1 MIVEIVKF
9 FIYAMLIVM
18 ISKLMLVKALRKLS
32 EILKLKPRTI
42 GNIAGVATSI
52 PEFLTVTVSSF
63 KGLANTS
70 LYNILSSN
78 IINFIQYILS
88 IIINKNYKELRN
100 KAIIIELIIVIVT
113 ILIPIFL
120 LNYEKEIDV
129 KFALTFIILYIG
141 FSIIIKKV
149 HEKYFYEEKSEEE
162 DVLDEKVKS
171 TKKYVYILIIILS
184 GILLYIIG
192 NALGDVL
199 ENLSELF
206 GIAEFILGILLGM
219 ITSIP
224 ELITFFESQKH
235 YREKESN
242 KFLGVIEATNNLL
255 SSNMINL
262 FLIQSLGI
270 IIYVMFWNC
279 TINKMYISILNQKS
293 TQY

>member
-32 EILKLKPRTI
+32 ESLNLKPRTI

-63 KGLANTS
+63 KGLASTS

-88 IIINKNYKELRN
+88 IIINKNYKELKN
-100 KAIIIELIIVIVT
+100 KAIIIELIIVGVT

-129 KFALTFIILYIG
+129 KFALTFIILYIV

-149 HEKYFYEEKSEEE
+149 HEKYFNEEKSEEE
-162 DVLDEKVKS
+162 EVLEEKVKS

-235 YREKESN
+235 YRKESKN
-242 KFLGVIEATNNLL
+242 KLLGVIEATNNLV

-262 FLIQSLGI
+262 FLIQSIGI
-270 IIYVMFWNC
+270 IIYRVF
-279 TINKMYISILNQKS
+279 
-293 TQY
+293 

>member
-32 EILKLKPRTI
+32 ESLKLKPRTI

-162 DVLDEKVKS
+162 EVLDEKVKS

-270 IIYVMFWNC
+270 IIYVMF
-279 TINKMYISILNQKS
+279 
-293 TQY
+293 

>member
-1 MIVEIVKF
+1 MTVEIVKF

-18 ISKLMLVKALRKLS
+18 ISKFMLVKALRKLS
-32 EILKLKPRTI
+32 KSLNLRPRTI

-63 KGLANTS
+63 KGLASTS

-88 IIINKNYKELRN
+88 IIINKNYKELKN
-100 KAIIIELIIVIVT
+100 KAIIIELIIVGVT

-129 KFALTFIILYIG
+129 KFALTFIVLYIV

-149 HEKYFYEEKSEEE
+149 HEKYFNEEKSEEE
-162 DVLDEKVKS
+162 EVLEEKMKS

-235 YREKESN
+235 YRKESKN
-242 KFLGVIEATNNLL
+242 KLLGVIEATNNLL

-262 FLIQSLGI
+262 FLIQSIGI
-270 IIYVMFWNC
+270 IIYRVF
-279 TINKMYISILNQKS
+279 
-293 TQY
+293 

>member
-270 IIYVMFWNC
+270 IIYVMF
-279 TINKMYISILNQKS
+279 
-293 TQY
+293 

>member
-32 EILKLKPRTI
+32 ESLKLKPRTI

-63 KGLANTS
+63 KGLASTS

-88 IIINKNYKELRN
+88 IIINKNYKELKN
-100 KAIIIELIIVIVT
+100 KAIIIELIIVCVT

-129 KFALTFIILYIG
+129 KFALTFIILYIV

-149 HEKYFYEEKSEEE
+149 HEKYFNEEKSEEE
-162 DVLDEKVKS
+162 EVLEEKVKS

-199 ENLSELF
+199 GNLSELF

-235 YREKESN
+235 YRKESKN
-242 KFLGVIEATNNLL
+242 KLLGVIEATNNLL

-262 FLIQSLGI
+262 FLIQSIGI
-270 IIYVMFWNC
+270 IIYRVF
-279 TINKMYISILNQKS
+279 
-293 TQY
+293 

>member
-32 EILKLKPRTI
+32 ESLKLKPRTI

>member
-1 MIVEIVKF
+1 MTVEIVKF
-9 FIYAMLIVM
+9 FIYAMLIVI
-18 ISKLMLVKALRKLS
+18 ISKFMLVKALRKLS
-32 EILKLKPRTI
+32 KSLNLRPRTI

-63 KGLANTS
+63 KGLASTS

-88 IIINKNYKELRN
+88 IIINKNYKELKN
-100 KAIIIELIIVIVT
+100 KAIIIELIIVGVT

-129 KFALTFIILYIG
+129 KFALTFIILYIV

-149 HEKYFYEEKSEEE
+149 HEKYFNEEKSEEE
-162 DVLDEKVKS
+162 EVLEEKVKS

-235 YREKESN
+235 YRKESKN
-242 KFLGVIEATNNLL
+242 KLLGVIEATNNLL

-262 FLIQSLGI
+262 FLIQSIGI
-270 IIYVMFWNC
+270 IIYRVF
-279 TINKMYISILNQKS
+279 
-293 TQY
+293 

>member
-1 MIVEIVKF
+1 MILEIVKF
-9 FIYAMLIVM
+9 FIYSILIVI
-18 ISKLMLVKALRKLS
+18 ISKHMLVKALRKLS
-32 EILKLKPRTI
+32 ESLKLKPRII

-63 KGLANTS
+63 KGLASTS

-78 IINFIQYILS
+78 VINFIQYVLS
-88 IIINKNYKELRN
+88 IIINKNYKELKN
-100 KAIIIELIIVIVT
+100 KGIAIELIIVGFT

-129 KFALTFIILYIG
+129 NVAFIFIILYIV

-149 HEKYFYEEKSEEE
+149 HEKYFNEENSEEE
-162 DVLDEKVKS
+162 DILDEKIKS
-171 TKKYVYILIIILS
+171 AKKYVYILIIILS

-192 NALGDVL
+192 NAFGDVL

-242 KFLGVIEATNNLL
+242 KFLGVIETTNNLL

-262 FLIQSLGI
+262 FLIQSIGI
-270 IIYVMFWNC
+270 MILYIIF
-279 TINKMYISILNQKS
+279 
-293 TQY
+293 

>member
-32 EILKLKPRTI
+32 ESLKLKPRTI

-129 KFALTFIILYIG
+129 KFALTFIILYIV
-141 FSIIIKKV
+141 FLIIIKKV

-270 IIYVMFWNC
+270 IIYVMF
-279 TINKMYISILNQKS
+279 
-293 TQY
+293 

>member
-1 MIVEIVKF
+1 MTVEIVKF

-18 ISKLMLVKALRKLS
+18 ISKFMLVKALRKLS
-32 EILKLKPRTI
+32 KSLNLRPRTI

-63 KGLANTS
+63 KGLASTS

-270 IIYVMFWNC
+270 IIYVMF
-279 TINKMYISILNQKS
+279 
-293 TQY
+293 

>member
-32 EILKLKPRTI
+32 ESLKLKPRTI

-129 KFALTFIILYIG
+129 KFALTFIILYIV
-141 FSIIIKKV
+141 FLIIIKKV

-242 KFLGVIEATNNLL
+242 KLLGVIEATNNLL

>member
-1 MIVEIVKF
+1 MTVEIVKF

-18 ISKLMLVKALRKLS
+18 ISKFMLVKALRKLS
-32 EILKLKPRTI
+32 KSLNLRPRTI

-63 KGLANTS
+63 KGLASTS

-88 IIINKNYKELRN
+88 IIINKNYKELKN
-100 KAIIIELIIVIVT
+100 KAIIIELIIVGVT

-129 KFALTFIILYIG
+129 KFALTFIVLYIV

-149 HEKYFYEEKSEEE
+149 HEKYFNEEKSEEE
-162 DVLDEKVKS
+162 EVLEEKVKS

-199 ENLSELF
+199 GNLSELF

-235 YREKESN
+235 YRKESKN
-242 KFLGVIEATNNLL
+242 KLLGVIEATNNLL

-262 FLIQSLGI
+262 FLIQSIGI
-270 IIYVMFWNC
+270 IIYRVF
-279 TINKMYISILNQKS
+279 
-293 TQY
+293 

>member
-1 MIVEIVKF
+1 MTVEIVKF
-9 FIYAMLIVM
+9 FIYAMLIVI
-18 ISKLMLVKALRKLS
+18 ISKFMLVKALRKLS
-32 EILKLKPRTI
+32 ESLNLKPRTI

-63 KGLANTS
+63 KGLASTS

-88 IIINKNYKELRN
+88 IIINKNYKELKN
-100 KAIIIELIIVIVT
+100 KAIIIELIIVGVT

-129 KFALTFIILYIG
+129 KFALTFIILYIV

-149 HEKYFYEEKSEEE
+149 HEKYFNEEKSEEE
-162 DVLDEKVKS
+162 EVLKKKEKKK
-171 TKKYVYILIIILS
+171 KKYVYILIIILS

-199 ENLSELF
+199 GNLSELF

-235 YREKESN
+235 YRKESKN
-242 KFLGVIEATNNLL
+242 KLLGVIEATNNLL
-255 SSNMINL
+255 LSNMINL
-262 FLIQSLGI
+262 FLIQSIGI
-270 IIYVMFWNC
+270 IIYRVF
-279 TINKMYISILNQKS
+279 
-293 TQY
+293 

>member
-32 EILKLKPRTI
+32 ESLKLKPRTI

-63 KGLANTS
+63 KGLASTS

-88 IIINKNYKELRN
+88 IIINKNYKELKN
-100 KAIIIELIIVIVT
+100 KAIIIELIIVGVT

-129 KFALTFIILYIG
+129 KFALTFIILYIV
-141 FSIIIKKV
+141 FLIIIKKV

-162 DVLDEKVKS
+162 EVLDEKVKS

-235 YREKESN
+235 YRKESKN
-242 KFLGVIEATNNLL
+242 KLLGVIEATNNLL

-262 FLIQSLGI
+262 FLIQSIGI
-270 IIYVMFWNC
+270 IIY
-279 TINKMYISILNQKS
+279 TIV
-293 TQY
+293 

>member
-32 EILKLKPRTI
+32 ESLKLKPRTI

-129 KFALTFIILYIG
+129 KFALTFIILYIV
-141 FSIIIKKV
+141 FLIIIKKV

-242 KFLGVIEATNNLL
+242 KLLGVIEATNNLL

-262 FLIQSLGI
+262 FLIQSLEI
-270 IIYVMFWNC
+270 IIYVMF
-279 TINKMYISILNQKS
+279 
-293 TQY
+293 

>member
-1 MIVEIVKF
+1 MTVEIVKF

-18 ISKLMLVKALRKLS
+18 ISKFMLVKALRKLS
-32 EILKLKPRTI
+32 KSLNLRPRAI

-63 KGLANTS
+63 KGLASTS

-88 IIINKNYKELRN
+88 IIINKNYKELKN
-100 KAIIIELIIVIVT
+100 KAIIIELIIVGVT

-129 KFALTFIILYIG
+129 KFALTFIVLYIV

-149 HEKYFYEEKSEEE
+149 HEKYFNEEKSEEE
-162 DVLDEKVKS
+162 EVLEEKVKS

-199 ENLSELF
+199 GNLSELF

-235 YREKESN
+235 YRKESKN
-242 KFLGVIEATNNLL
+242 KLLGVIEATNNLL

-262 FLIQSLGI
+262 FLIQSIGI
-270 IIYVMFWNC
+270 IIYRVF
-279 TINKMYISILNQKS
+279 
-293 TQY
+293 

>member
-32 EILKLKPRTI
+32 KSLNLRPRTI

-63 KGLANTS
+63 KGLASTS

-88 IIINKNYKELRN
+88 IIINKNYKELKN
-100 KAIIIELIIVIVT
+100 KAIIIELIIVGVT

-129 KFALTFIILYIG
+129 KFALTFIILYIV

-149 HEKYFYEEKSEEE
+149 HEKYFNEEKSEEE
-162 DVLDEKVKS
+162 EVLEEKVKS

-235 YREKESN
+235 YRKESKN
-242 KFLGVIEATNNLL
+242 KLLGVIEATNNLL

-262 FLIQSLGI
+262 FLIQSIGI
-270 IIYVMFWNC
+270 IIYRVF
-279 TINKMYISILNQKS
+279 
-293 TQY
+293 

>member
-32 EILKLKPRTI
+32 ESLKLKPRTI

-129 KFALTFIILYIG
+129 KFALTFIILYIV
-141 FSIIIKKV
+141 FLIIIKKV

-235 YREKESN
+235 YRKESKN
-242 KFLGVIEATNNLL
+242 KLLGVIEATNNLL

-262 FLIQSLGI
+262 FLIQSIGI
-270 IIYVMFWNC
+270 IIYRVF
-279 TINKMYISILNQKS
+279 
-293 TQY
+293 

>member
-32 EILKLKPRTI
+32 ESLKLKPRTI

-242 KFLGVIEATNNLL
+242 KLLGVIEATNNLL

-270 IIYVMFWNC
+270 IIYVMF
-279 TINKMYISILNQKS
+279 
-293 TQY
+293 

>member
-32 EILKLKPRTI
+32 ESLKLKPRTI

-270 IIYVMFWNC
+270 IIYVMF
-279 TINKMYISILNQKS
+279 
-293 TQY
+293 

>member
-1 MIVEIVKF
+1 MILEIVKF
-9 FIYAMLIVM
+9 FIYSILIVI
-18 ISKLMLVKALRKLS
+18 ISKHMLVKALRKLS
-32 EILKLKPRTI
+32 ESLKLKARII

-63 KGLANTS
+63 KGLASTS

-78 IINFIQYILS
+78 VINFIQYVLS
-88 IIINKNYKELRN
+88 IIINKNYKELKN
-100 KAIIIELIIVIVT
+100 KGIAIELIIVGFT

-129 KFALTFIILYIG
+129 NVAFIFIILYIV

-149 HEKYFYEEKSEEE
+149 HEKYFNEENSEEE
-162 DVLDEKVKS
+162 DILDEKIKS
-171 TKKYVYILIIILS
+171 AKKYVYILIIILS

-192 NALGDVL
+192 NAFGDVL

-262 FLIQSLGI
+262 FLIQSIGI
-270 IIYVMFWNC
+270 MILYIIF
-279 TINKMYISILNQKS
+279 
-293 TQY
+293 

>member
-32 EILKLKPRTI
+32 ESLKLKPRTI

-100 KAIIIELIIVIVT
+100 KVIIIELIIVIVT

-129 KFALTFIILYIG
+129 KFALTFIILYIV

-242 KFLGVIEATNNLL
+242 KLLGVIEATNNLL

-270 IIYVMFWNC
+270 IIYVMF
-279 TINKMYISILNQKS
+279 
-293 TQY
+293 

>member
-1 MIVEIVKF
+1 MYIV
-9 FIYAMLIVM
+9 
-18 ISKLMLVKALRKLS
+18 
-32 EILKLKPRTI
+32 
-42 GNIAGVATSI
+42 
-52 PEFLTVTVSSF
+52 FL
-63 KGLANTS
+63 
-70 LYNILSSN
+70 
-78 IINFIQYILS
+78 
-88 IIINKNYKELRN
+88 
-100 KAIIIELIIVIVT
+100 
-113 ILIPIFL
+113 
-120 LNYEKEIDV
+120 
-129 KFALTFIILYIG
+129 
-141 FSIIIKKV
+141 IIIKKV

-162 DVLDEKVKS
+162 DVLDEKVKN

-199 ENLSELF
+199 GNLSELF

-242 KFLGVIEATNNLL
+242 KLLGVIEATNNLL

>member
-32 EILKLKPRTI
+32 ESLNLKPRTI

-270 IIYVMFWNC
+270 IIYVMF
-279 TINKMYISILNQKS
+279 
-293 TQY
+293 

>member
-1 MIVEIVKF
+1 MTVEIVKF
-9 FIYAMLIVM
+9 FIYAMLIVI
-18 ISKLMLVKALRKLS
+18 ISKFMLVKALRKLS
-32 EILKLKPRTI
+32 ESLNLRPRTI

-63 KGLANTS
+63 KGLASTS

-88 IIINKNYKELRN
+88 IIINKNYKELKN
-100 KAIIIELIIVIVT
+100 KAIIIELIIVCVT

-129 KFALTFIILYIG
+129 KFALTFIILYIV

-149 HEKYFYEEKSEEE
+149 HEKYFNEEKSEEE
-162 DVLDEKVKS
+162 EVLEEKVKS

-235 YREKESN
+235 YRKESQN
-242 KFLGVIEATNNLL
+242 KLLGVIEATNNLL

-262 FLIQSLGI
+262 FLIQSIGI
-270 IIYVMFWNC
+270 IIYRVF
-279 TINKMYISILNQKS
+279 
-293 TQY
+293 

>member
-1 MIVEIVKF
+1 MTVEIVKF
-9 FIYAMLIVM
+9 FIYAMLIVI
-18 ISKLMLVKALRKLS
+18 ISKFMLVKALRKLS
-32 EILKLKPRTI
+32 KSLNLRPRTI

-63 KGLANTS
+63 KGLASTS

-88 IIINKNYKELRN
+88 IIINKNYKELEN
-100 KAIIIELIIVIVT
+100 KAIIIELIIVGVT

-129 KFALTFIILYIG
+129 KFALTFIILYIV

-149 HEKYFYEEKSEEE
+149 HEKYFNEEKSEEE
-162 DVLDEKVKS
+162 EVLEEKVKS

-199 ENLSELF
+199 GNLSELF

-235 YREKESN
+235 YRKESKN
-242 KFLGVIEATNNLL
+242 KLLGVIEATNNLL

-262 FLIQSLGI
+262 FLIQSIGI
-270 IIYVMFWNC
+270 IIYRVF
-279 TINKMYISILNQKS
+279 
-293 TQY
+293 